1 MRPHKLTLKNF
12 MPFRSANG
20 QAQEVDFTNLDLF
33 AITGPMASGKSSL
46 IDAIAWCLYGRTARY
61 GADSKGVIS
70 TGETLCEVAL
80 DFTTSGQLFR
90 AVRRTG
96 RTTESGLSELVGD
109 EWIQDASGSERLT
122 ARIEQLL
129 GLDFD
134 SFSKTVV
141 LPQGRYAE
149 FLSSEPSKRRELL
162 EKILELG
169 VYKRIAER
177 AKDVETSAK
186 ARVETLRDSLA
197 RPQYVGIQ
205 QALVEQ
211 RREELTGVLQ
221 QLRAAETQEALLRG
235 LAQQEEAVTSA
246 RTRVTELQAVL
257 STRTQEQDTAQ
268 QRHATA
274 AARVHTL
281 AQSLTTIAT
290 ERDSVGYDA
299 RRHEI
304 LKRAA
309 HHVHA
314 YETARAETARTDQT
328 LARIQQE
335 REALTQ
341 QIVKHEDAVAQA
353 HHAYTDRAAAVQQQ
367 IATNGD
373 VTTLTERLTDAKR
386 WKEVRHEQTSLTEQR
401 TMLARQLTEVHQ
413 RVTAL
418 QHQAAAAEQHCQE
431 VRRQRDRAR
440 EEEHTQSRLELEA
453 HHLGKE
459 LQDAAREEKRVTEAA
474 SKLQAE
480 VATAEQTVQ
489 HQRSVVTRA
498 EQHEQTAFRALEE
511 SRQRHEAA
519 HLRTTLMVGSPCPV
533 CQTPVHEVPSAV
545 PGRQTNLTALQQT
558 YETAKTTAAQA
569 RQTYQKAEATAAT
582 LRAQQQTIGQDLADR
597 AQQRQAVQQRF
608 VERFPGF
615 SSPSVALSGLQSQR
629 QELSARVKKL
639 EAEVQ
644 QAENE
649 KQRLEQQRGTAQQE
663 EATLTEALRRIT
675 QQSETATA
683 HLHTLATTLAA
694 YLAEH
699 EDPETVL
706 SARRTLLV
714 QEEQAVKALEQTWRK
729 EEQTLS
735 ALRTKKLQSE
745 GQLGVVTT
753 ERNAAANQ
761 SEREA
766 QATRETLELPEAA
779 PLPTLAV
786 VRQQLDDLAQKE
798 QRHAALLQR
807 EAQCQHE
814 HAQAERRVVEM
825 QAELQARRRAVTE
838 TQQAVQQ
845 AKTMLTA
852 TREALQAA
860 LQKSALPDLGTEGE
874 HIRARVDAMRGQL
887 YALQEQRGRLE
898 SDIADLERRCA
909 EKAQEEEKLRAAES
923 ETRLAAEL
931 RKLLGAEFTDYLSEG
946 AVKALMHDASA
957 HLQKLTHGRYSFK
970 IDYKPGKRSA
980 IELLIVD
987 HEDSQRA
994 RPTHSLSGGETFLAS
1009 LAIALALS
1017 QSFREIATGR
1027 AAKTSTE
1034 CLILDEGFGTL
1045 DREGVQLVT
1054 ETLQELRGEERRMVG
1069 IITHVEEVAA
1079 AMPMRIEVRKGN
1091 RTSTVTVSG

>member
-1 MRPHKLTLKNF
+1 M
-12 MPFRSANG
+12 
-20 QAQEVDFTNLDLF
+20 DFTHLDLF

-70 TGETLCEVAL
+70 AGETLCEVAL
-80 DFTTSGQLFR
+80 DFTVGGQLFR

-96 RTTESGLSELVGD
+96 RTTESGLSEFMGD
-109 EWIQDASGSERLT
+109 EWIQDESGSERLT

-169 VYKRIAER
+169 VYKRIADR
-177 AKDVETSAK
+177 AKEVETSAK
-186 ARVETLRDSLA
+186 ARVETLRESLA
-197 RPQYVGIQ
+197 RPQYIGVQ

-211 RREELTGVLQ
+211 RREELTQVLQ
-221 QLRAAETQEALLRG
+221 QLRAAEAQEEQLRG
-235 LAQQEEAVTSA
+235 LVQQEEAVTLA
-246 RTRVTELQAVL
+246 RTRVNELQTVL
-257 STRTQEQDTAQ
+257 HTRIQDREAAQ
-268 QRHATA
+268 QRQVA
-274 AARVHTL
+274 AATQVHTL
-281 AQSLTTIAT
+281 TQALAAMTA
-290 ERDSVGYDA
+290 ERDRVGYDS
-299 RRHEI
+299 RHHDLI
-304 LKRAA
+304 KRAA
-309 HHVHA
+309 RHVHA
-314 YETARAETARTDQT
+314 YETAREETARKDQT
-328 LARIQQE
+328 LTRMQQE
-335 REALTQ
+335 GEALAQ
-341 QIVKHEDAVAQA
+341 QIVTHEQTVAHA
-353 HHAYTDRAAAVQQQ
+353 HRAYTERVTTVQQK
-367 IATNGD
+367 ITTSGD
-373 VTTLTERLTDAKR
+373 VATLTERLTDAKR
-386 WKEVRHEQTSLTEQR
+386 WKEVRQEQTRLTEQR
-401 TMLARQLTEVHQ
+401 ITLAQQLTEVHQ

-418 QHQAAAAEQHCQE
+418 QYQATAAEQHCQE
-431 VRRQRDRAR
+431 VRQQRDRAR

-453 HHLGKE
+453 QHLGKE
-459 LQDAAREEKRVTEAA
+459 LHDAAREEKRVTEAVT
-474 SKLQAE
+474 KLQAE

-489 HQRSVVTRA
+489 QQRSVVTQA

-519 HLRTTLMVGSPCPV
+519 HLRTTLTVGSPCPV
-533 CQTPVHEVPSAV
+533 CQTPVHEVPRAV
-545 PGRQTNLTALQQT
+545 PGRQTDLTTLQQT
-558 YETAKTTAAQA
+558 YETTKTTAAQA

-582 LRAQQQTIGQDLADR
+582 LRAQHHTIGQDLADR
-597 AQQRQAVQQRF
+597 AQQRQAAQQRF

-615 SSPSVALSGLQSQR
+615 SSLSAALSGLQSQR

-649 KQRLEQQRGTAQQE
+649 KQRLEQQRGKAQQE

-706 SARRTLLV
+706 SARRALLV

-753 ERNAAANQ
+753 ERNAAASQ
-761 SEREA
+761 TAREA
-766 QATRETLELPEAA
+766 RAIRETLDLTAEA
-779 PLPTLAV
+779 PLPTVIAV
-786 VRQQLDDLAQKE
+786 QQQLEEFAEKE
-798 QRHAALLQR
+798 ARHAAVFQR
-807 EAQCQHE
+807 QEQLHQE
-814 HAQAERRVVEM
+814 HAQAERRAVEL
-825 QAELQARRRAVTE
+825 QAELQARHRAVAE
-838 TQQAVQQ
+838 TQQSGQQ
-845 AKTMLTA
+845 AGNTLATA
-852 TREALQAA
+852 REALHAA
-860 LQKSALPDLGTEGE
+860 LQQSALPDLGAEGE

-1054 ETLQELRGEERRMVG
+1054 ETLQELRGEEGRMVG

-1091 RTSTVTVSG
+1091 RTSTVTVTG